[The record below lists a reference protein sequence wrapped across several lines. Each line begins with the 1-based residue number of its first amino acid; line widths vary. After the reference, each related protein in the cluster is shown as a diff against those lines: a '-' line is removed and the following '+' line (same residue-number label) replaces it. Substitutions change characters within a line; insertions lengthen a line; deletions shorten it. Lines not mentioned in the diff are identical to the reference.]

1 MNSTVPVRD
10 LRNHTA
16 EVLKQVRAGRSF
28 TITQNGVPVAELG
41 PLTAGAP
48 ISRADLLELLA
59 FSRNDPDFA
68 ADIAALGDST
78 SDEVGP
84 MGFEA
89 ARPLNRDLLP
99 DSLVVSV
106 VTLAELRA
114 GVLAASDVAV
124 QARRIGTLERA
135 QRIAQLPVDQHVAA
149 AW

>member
-1 MNSTVPVRD
+1 M
-10 LRNHTA
+10 L
-16 EVLKQVRAGRSF
+16 
-28 TITQNGVPVAELG
+28 I
-41 PLTAGAP
+41 
-48 ISRADLLELLA
+48 
-59 FSRNDPDFA
+59 
-68 ADIAALGDST
+68 
-78 SDEVGP
+78 
-84 MGFEA
+84 GFEA

-149 AW
+149 AWAAMRVQIGRAGRRVNINDLWIAATAAVHELPVYTQDEDFDAIAAIGGVTVIMV

>member
-41 PLTAGAP
+41 PLTTGAP

-78 SDEVGP
+78 SDELGP
-84 MGFEA
+84 M
-89 ARPLNRDLLP
+89 
-99 DSLVVSV
+99 V
-106 VTLAELRA
+106 
-114 GVLAASDVAV
+114 
-124 QARRIGTLERA
+124 
-135 QRIAQLPVDQHVAA
+135 
-149 AW
+149 